1 MEKSGVLAA
10 EICLPEVLTLNTI
23 NLNNHIYSSELNKC
37 TEANEVPQMLK
48 IFLANFLKDMLQF
61 SHKLLGQTLKLLG
74 EILWSVFYSISD
86 QMITVVTSDL
96 ELCGLAVN
104 LSQQCQSEEYRNMRV
119 FFSILKP
126 VRFLILTNASF
137 KINKLSGN
145 AKKLLT
151 VLNQLPNSLIRK
163 KKKSNK
169 LLNGEVFLTSFSD
182 LVFSQSLHT
191 AKPLWTPYIIEPA

>member
-1 MEKSGVLAA
+1 
-10 EICLPEVLTLNTI
+10 
-23 NLNNHIYSSELNKC
+23 
-37 TEANEVPQMLK
+37 
-48 IFLANFLKDMLQF
+48 
-61 SHKLLGQTLKLLG
+61 
-74 EILWSVFYSISD
+74 
-86 QMITVVTSDL
+86 
-96 ELCGLAVN
+96 
-104 LSQQCQSEEYRNMRV
+104 MRV